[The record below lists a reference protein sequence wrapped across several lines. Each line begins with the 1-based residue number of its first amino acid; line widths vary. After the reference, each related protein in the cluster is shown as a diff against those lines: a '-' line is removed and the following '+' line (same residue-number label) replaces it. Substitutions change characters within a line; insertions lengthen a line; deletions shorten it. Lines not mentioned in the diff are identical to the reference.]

1 MSVRRF
7 SPIRLLVCDM
17 AGTTINEN
25 GLVYQTLYSTMRA
38 HGLSVSIADIPKW
51 HGRNKHEVLREC
63 VLHEAPEA
71 VVPEVDA
78 EVQRLCDTFDTNLI
92 DAYFSNDSPLDYIDK
107 SLPGKIEQLRV
118 HDIRIAL
125 NTGYPKHIQEPI
137 IKALHLDELVDGY
150 ISSGEVRRGRPY
162 PYMIHQLMERFSIAS
177 TKEVIKVGDS
187 SNDILEGLHAGCL
200 ASIGVTTGAE
210 DAEALYAA
218 GAKMVI
224 ESVMDIH
231 PVCEHTVAIQ
241 SIP

>member
-1 MSVRRF
+1 MHFWNFWGDNYSQ
-7 SPIRLLVCDM
+7 SKQILRLQKKIAQILHL
-17 AGTTINEN
+17 T
-25 GLVYQTLYSTMRA
+25 YSLTK
-38 HGLSVSIADIPKW
+38 G
-51 HGRNKHEVLREC
+51 
-63 VLHEAPEA
+63 
-71 VVPEVDA
+71 
-78 EVQRLCDTFDTNLI
+78 
-92 DAYFSNDSPLDYIDK
+92 
-107 SLPGKIEQLRV
+107 
-118 HDIRIAL
+118 
-125 NTGYPKHIQEPI
+125 IQEPI

-241 SIP
+241 SIS